1 MPDAARLLKIVH
13 EDEDTHAPQPGVVAV
28 LPGTQLTRADQ
39 AKATAAHAAR
49 QGWHR
54 FQASGERDGA
64 LLHALLTFQGRSA
77 ADHAGHASSR
87 AWLPPGC
94 EEGPLEEW
102 GMRHHRWVAL
112 PGTLLGHA
120 WIGVVQSPLATFEAL
135 AAAGS
140 ILVPLTIALAGPLGV
155 LAAFFTAVGVLATV
169 LAVAAFAACAAMIR
183 EGKS

>member
-13 EDEDTHAPQPGVVAV
+13 EDDDTGTPQPGVVTV
-28 LPGTQLTRADQ
+28 LPGTQLTRKEQ

-54 FQASGERDGA
+54 FQASGEREGA

-77 ADHAGHASSR
+77 AGHAGHASSR
-87 AWLPPGC
+87 AWVPPGC
-94 EEGPLEEW
+94 EEGWIEEW

-120 WIGVVQSPLATFEAL
+120 WIGVVQSPLATSEAL
-135 AAAGS
+135 AALAS
-140 ILVPLTIALAGPLGV
+140 VAVPLTIALAGPLGV
-155 LAAFFTAVGVLATV
+155 LAGFFTAIGALATV

-183 EGKS
+183 EGK